1 MGQGTGAGGGGGMCI
16 LRLPLSAEAENS
28 VAAEAEILVSGENAD
43 GYFKQKGQDSIPGIM
58 RKIYEVGG

>member
-1 MGQGTGAGGGGGMCI
+1 MCI